1 MPIIQGD
8 AFNAY
13 PTSATIVTNTA
24 DKKVLKLSGTASK
37 GYYFEYLLT
46 VEKSNPNVHFEIT
59 SKLTADLALNGKQPL
74 IMLWK
79 NGTDAN
85 KLSINQEVPNYQT
98 VDDTVYWKSGFPATY
113 MYTDGMESG
122 IYFNMTR

>member
-1 MPIIQGD
+1 M
-8 AFNAY
+8 
-13 PTSATIVTNTA
+13 
-24 DKKVLKLSGTASK
+24 SGTASK

-98 VDDTVYWKSGFPATY
+98 VDAVSYTHLDVYKRQDYVFG
-113 MYTDGMESG
+113 
-122 IYFNMTR
+122 